1 MHVHKRSAAAG
12 PLFIF
17 LMATLPLIPAH
28 YAPLGE
34 WQVQPW
40 LQYSL
45 VAKRHRRWKR
55 FHVDKWFFEVRFLTK
70 GPPPS
75 QFKMLLAAR
84 EVVEVV
90 REPRPY
96 GTS

>member
-1 MHVHKRSAAAG
+1 
-12 PLFIF
+12 
-17 LMATLPLIPAH
+17 MATLPLIPAH
-28 YAPLGE
+28 YASLGE